1 MCSNK
6 RLSVYVIV
14 PYFSNVLVALKERK
28 QCSTESREQSDAG
41 EDLFSLVLR
50 AASVSVKWLT
60 THCDERHDFLPL
72 SFLFTY

>member
-6 RLSVYVIV
+6 RLVYIPIVIV
-14 PYFSNVLVALKERK
+14 PYFSNVLVALSERK

-50 AASVSVKWLT
+50 AASVSVSVKWLT
-60 THCDERHDFLPL
+60 THCDERHDFLAL
-72 SFLFTY
+72 SF